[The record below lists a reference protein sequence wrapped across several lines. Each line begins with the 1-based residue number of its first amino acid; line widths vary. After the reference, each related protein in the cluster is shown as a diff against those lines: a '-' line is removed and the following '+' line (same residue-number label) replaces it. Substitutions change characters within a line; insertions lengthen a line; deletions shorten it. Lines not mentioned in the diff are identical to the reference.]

1 MNDTRNW
8 LLYGANGYT
17 GQLIARTAVASGVRP
32 VLAGRNRVDIQSLAA
47 RLGCPCRVFSLQDPT
62 ELAAG
67 LQGISTVLHCAGP
80 FCDTAPPMVAAC
92 LEAGVHY
99 LDITGE
105 YQVIEDLAQ
114 QSDRA
119 VAAGIVS
126 MPAVGM
132 DVVPSDC
139 LAAQL
144 ARAVPGANQ
153 LTLALS
159 GTATI
164 SPGTAHTIWRNLGRG
179 ARVRREGRIVPAPV
193 GDDLQELPLPSGSC
207 PTMAIPWGDIA
218 SAFYTTGI
226 PNIEVRVGLRAD
238 QARLV
243 RRWRWMLPL
252 AGLAPIQFL
261 GRWWIRRRVSGPGEE
276 ELATGRTE
284 FWGRASAGD
293 GRFAEAVVIAP
304 NGYRLTADA
313 ALAIVGRVQAGQ
325 VQPGFQ
331 TPASAF
337 GGTFLEELPGVTFRW
352 RGRPDDAPS
361 SSESSA

>member
-17 GQLIARTAVASGVRP
+17 GRLIAETAVASGVRP
-32 VLAGRNRVDIQSLAA
+32 VLAGRNRSDIQSLAA
-47 RLGCPCRVFSLQDPT
+47 RLGCPCRVFSLKDPG

-80 FCDTAPPMVAAC
+80 FCDTAPPMVDAC
-92 LEAGVHY
+92 LAAGVHY

-105 YQVIEDLAQ
+105 YEVIEELAQ
-114 QSDRA
+114 QAGRA
-119 VAAGIVS
+119 TAAGIVL

-139 LAAQL
+139 LAARL
-144 ARAVPGANQ
+144 ARAVPGADQ
-153 LTLALS
+153 LVLALS

-164 SPGTAHTIWRNLGRG
+164 SPGTARTIWRNLGRG

-193 GDDLQELPLPSGSC
+193 GDDLHELPFPSGSR
-207 PTMAIPWGDIA
+207 PSMTIPWGDIA

-226 PNIEVRVGLRAD
+226 PNIEVRVGLRPD
-238 QARLV
+238 QALLV

-261 GRWWIRRRVSGPGEE
+261 GRWWIRRRVSGPGEDE
-276 ELATGRTE
+276 RATGRTE
-284 FWGRASAGD
+284 FWGRALAVD
-293 GRFAEAVVIAP
+293 GRVAEAVVTAP

-313 ALAIVGRVQAGQ
+313 ALAIVARVQAGQ
-325 VQPGFQ
+325 VTPGFQ
-331 TPASAF
+331 TPAGAL
-337 GGTFLEELPGVTFRW
+337 GDTFLEELSGVAFQW
-352 RGRPDDAPS
+352 RRQPDDAPS
-361 SSESSA
+361 SRGSNE